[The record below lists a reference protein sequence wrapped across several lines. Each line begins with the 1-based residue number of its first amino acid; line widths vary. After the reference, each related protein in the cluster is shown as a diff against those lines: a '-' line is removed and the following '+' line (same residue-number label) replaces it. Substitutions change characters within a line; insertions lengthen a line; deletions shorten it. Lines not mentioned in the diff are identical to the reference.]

1 MKITS
6 RVLRTA
12 PLDRLIKW
20 RAEERAQPRH
30 NVEAALWLRAIDD
43 ELRARGINPETG
55 APA

>member
-12 PLDRLIKW
+12 SLDRLIKW
-20 RAEERAQPRH
+20 RQEEIAHLPY
-30 NVEAALWLRAIDD
+30 VEATLWLRAIDD

-55 APA
+55 RPT